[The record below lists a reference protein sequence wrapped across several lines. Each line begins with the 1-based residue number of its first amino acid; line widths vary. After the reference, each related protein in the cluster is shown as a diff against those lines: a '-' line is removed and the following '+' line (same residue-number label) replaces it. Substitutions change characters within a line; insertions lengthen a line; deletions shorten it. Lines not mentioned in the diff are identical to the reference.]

1 MSIRK
6 VTGDALNRILV
17 SVKQYID
24 GKDLGFEDIEIS
36 GDIDIDG
43 DLSGDIVISG
53 SSCKCGDLY
62 KEDVVDL
69 LNKNLSGLPDDT
81 K

>member
-24 GKDLGFEDIEIS
+24 GKDLRFEDVEIG
-36 GDIDIDG
+36 GDINID
-43 DLSGDIVISG
+43 GDIVISG
-53 SSCKCGDLY
+53 DSCKCGDLY

>member
-1 MSIRK
+1 MSIKK

-24 GKDLGFEDIEIS
+24 GKDLGFEDVEIG
-36 GDIDIDG
+36 GDINIDG
-43 DLSGDIVISG
+43 DVAISG
-53 SSCKCGDLY
+53 SACKCGDLY

>member
-6 VTGDALNRILV
+6 VTGDALNKILV

-24 GKDLGFEDIEIS
+24 RNDLGFEDVEIS
-36 GDIDIDG
+36 DDIDIDG
-43 DLSGDIVISG
+43 DISG
-53 SSCKCGDLY
+53 GVIVSGGSCKCGDLY
-62 KEDVVDL
+62 EEYVVDL
-69 LNKNLSGLPDDT
+69 LRKNLSTLPDDT

>member
-43 DLSGDIVISG
+43 DLSRDIVIGG

>member
-24 GKDLGFEDIEIS
+24 GKDLGFEDVEIG
-36 GDIDIDG
+36 GDINID
-43 DLSGDIVISG
+43 DDIVIGG

>member
-6 VTGDALNRILV
+6 VTGDALNKILV

-24 GKDLGFEDIEIS
+24 GNDLGFEDVEIS
-36 GDIDIDG
+36 DDIDIDG
-43 DLSGDIVISG
+43 DISG
-53 SSCKCGDLY
+53 GVIVSGGSCKCGNLY
-62 KEDVVDL
+62 EEDAVDL
-69 LNKNLSGLPDDT
+69 LRKNLSTLPDDT